1 MSEPVKEFIAMLRE
15 IRIEKGM
22 SQEAVAALSG
32 FGLNQIWNWENHQ
45 TCPTLANAIRWAEAL
60 GYEIDLHV
68 KEPANVKV

>member
-32 FGLNQIWNWENHQ
+32 FGLNQIWNWENNQ
-45 TCPTLANAIRWAEAL
+45 TCPTLANVIRWADVL
-60 GYEIDLHV
+60 GYELELML
-68 KEPANVKV
+68 KEPANV

>member
-1 MSEPVKEFIAMLRE
+1 MSEPAKEFIAMLRE

-32 FGLNQIWNWENHQ
+32 FGLNQIWNWEHHQ
-45 TCPTLANAIRWAEAL
+45 TCPTLANVIRWADAL

-68 KEPANVKV
+68 KEPANV